1 MPVHRTSKPTCFQW
15 GSHGAT
21 YCGRGA
27 ATKAAAQGRAAYAH
41 GYQGKGHTR
50 RTEIEHPDL
59 IRLWDT
65 RDLREGDDIPGIGV
79 VHDRAIITYHVTD
92 DPSRPS
98 SALRKRANLLQ
109 AYGPKGAH
117 AELGPGLYVSGVPS
131 YWLART
137 RGKWAFLQS
146 LSPNELQCVTEALAE
161 QVRQQR
167 DRGYISTAEERR
179 GLKLIADVAGGPRPL
194 DGGARW
200 EPSPDLLCSL
210 ANQPHNI
217 AWWKSEW
224 LAQCGVKA
232 APAPR
237 ALELRVVGVFAE
249 LGRTRPDPALL
260 RTLRKLGVAGAFTRS
275 GFGTAPEMVVWDP
288 AAVVGSRIVEV

>member
-27 ATKAAAQGRAAYAH
+27 ASKAAAQGRAAYAH

-117 AELGPGLYVSGVPS
+117 AELGRACTSPACRPTGSRAHAASGPS
-131 YWLART
+131 C
-137 RGKWAFLQS
+137 
-146 LSPNELQCVTEALAE
+146 N
-161 QVRQQR
+161 
-167 DRGYISTAEERR
+167 
-179 GLKLIADVAGGPRPL
+179 
-194 DGGARW
+194 
-200 EPSPDLLCSL
+200 PSPRTSCS
-210 ANQPHNI
+210 A
-217 AWWKSEW
+217 
-224 LAQCGVKA
+224 
-232 APAPR
+232 
-237 ALELRVVGVFAE
+237 
-249 LGRTRPDPALL
+249 
-260 RTLRKLGVAGAFTRS
+260 
-275 GFGTAPEMVVWDP
+275 
-288 AAVVGSRIVEV
+288 